1 MEVKPQEASSRVSRE
16 DKEEITV
23 FSKEQQVSP
32 SQLLLRERWS
42 NCCGEISRKNF
53 TVKYENKHIRGYTV
67 VNRSMFNTPEQL
79 TKSK

>member
-16 DKEEITV
+16 DKEDITV

-42 NCCGEISRKNF
+42 NRCGEIFK
-53 TVKYENKHIRGYTV
+53 KK
-67 VNRSMFNTPEQL
+67 
-79 TKSK
+79 